1 MSEPIG
7 NVAGQLWQYLD
18 KKGSQSIAKI
28 AKEADIEMK
37 QLQRAIGR
45 LAKEDKI
52 TIELKGRNELIA
64 LKKG

>member
-1 MSEPIG
+1 MSESIG

-37 QLQRAIGR
+37 QLQRSIGR